1 MYEYN
6 DRKETN
12 MFTGII
18 EEIGEIKS
26 IKKGAKSATLTI
38 QGSVVTKDSNIGD
51 SIAVNGVCLTATTI
65 SGDTFTADVMAETMR
80 RSSLG
85 ELSTGSKVNLER
97 AMAANGR
104 FGGHIV
110 SGHIDGCGTIR
121 SFAREDNAV
130 WVTIDAPSAIL
141 KYIIEKGSIA
151 IDGISLTVAYVDEA
165 CFKVSIIPHTAGET
179 TLLMKKPGDTV
190 NLENDVI
197 GKYVEKLLG
206 LSSGSPATVA
216 GASETSLSHTRNA
229 RHGQAGKSNIDADFL
244 MKNGFM

>member
-1 MYEYN
+1 
-6 DRKETN
+6 

-38 QGSVVTKDSNIGD
+38 QGSVVTKDSKIGD

-65 SGDTFTADVMAETMR
+65 SGNLFTADVMAETMR
-80 RSSLG
+80 RSALG
-85 ELSTGSKVNLER
+85 QLSTGSKVNLER
-97 AMAANGR
+97 AMAADGR

-110 SGHIDGCGTIR
+110 SGHIDGTGTIG
-121 SFAREDNAV
+121 SFEREDNAV
-130 WVTIDAPSAIL
+130 WVTIDAPTNIL

-151 IDGISLTVAYVDEA
+151 IDGISLTVAYVDNT

-179 TLLMKKPGDTV
+179 TLLMKKPGDNV

-206 LSSGSPATVA
+206 FSKSGNGGA
-216 GASETSLSHTRNA
+216 GETSLSHTRGA
-229 RHGQAGKSNIDADFL
+229 KSNITSDFL

>member
-1 MYEYN
+1 
-6 DRKETN
+6 

-26 IKKGAKSATLTI
+26 VKKGAKSATLTI

-65 SGDTFTADVMAETMR
+65 SGNTFTADVMAETMR

-97 AMAANGR
+97 AMAANSR

-121 SFAREDNAV
+121 SFVREDNAV